1 MPAGGG
7 AGATQLN
14 GGPEV
19 IDLKVC
25 MSLLKKTIVF
35 FPLLIMVVIFLI
47 KAYLTTDPVK
57 TQHVVRLIKYPR
69 SKEQASLVIRG
80 RYVPSFWI
88 ANLESADKKT
98 IFGWKLSFRIIF
110 SNVN

>member
-47 KAYLTTDPVK
+47 KAYLTTDVK
-57 TQHVVRLIKYPR
+57 TQQMVFIYFEGLILSYAKRLNNVYVVER
-69 SKEQASLVIRG
+69 STRS
-80 RYVPSFWI
+80 SF
-88 ANLESADKKT
+88 
-98 IFGWKLSFRIIF
+98 KL
-110 SNVN
+110 

>member
-57 TQHVVRLIKYPR
+57 TQQLVRQKTTERVLCLI
-69 SKEQASLVIRG
+69 
-80 RYVPSFWI
+80 
-88 ANLESADKKT
+88 
-98 IFGWKLSFRIIF
+98 
-110 SNVN
+110 

>member
-1 MPAGGG
+1 MPAGHG
-7 AGATQLN
+7 AGATQIN

-47 KAYLTTDPVK
+47 KAYLTTDVK
-57 TQHVVRLIKYPR
+57 TQQLVRFFNPMPNFFLKPALLIF
-69 SKEQASLVIRG
+69 QI
-80 RYVPSFWI
+80 
-88 ANLESADKKT
+88 
-98 IFGWKLSFRIIF
+98 
-110 SNVN
+110 SNMLF

>member
-47 KAYLTTDPVK
+47 KAYLTTDVK
-57 TQHVVRLIKYPR
+57 TQQMVFFIFLGLTLSYVQSLNNVYVVER
-69 SKEQASLVIRG
+69 STRS
-80 RYVPSFWI
+80 SF
-88 ANLESADKKT
+88 
-98 IFGWKLSFRIIF
+98 KL
-110 SNVN
+110 

>member
-1 MPAGGG
+1 MPAGHG
-7 AGATQLN
+7 AGATQIN

-47 KAYLTTDPVK
+47 KAYLTTDVK
-57 TQHVVRLIKYPR
+57 TQQLVRFLTLWLYTF
-69 SKEQASLVIRG
+69 S
-80 RYVPSFWI
+80 
-88 ANLESADKKT
+88 SAQLLFFFQ
-98 IFGWKLSFRIIF
+98 I
-110 SNVN
+110 SNMLF